1 MKGAVVTCNSKES
14 GALEKDPVP
23 QNVNEAKRQKW
34 FVPWPGDRR
43 EGQLERKSK
52 DPGLGYKKSQLAQG
66 ARQVGSQK
74 PESHVRQATPS
85 E

>member
-1 MKGAVVTCNSKES
+1 MTLFPKTSM
-14 GALEKDPVP
+14 
-23 QNVNEAKRQKW
+23 R
-34 FVPWPGDRR
+34 RR
-43 EGQLERKSK
+43 ERNGLCLGLGIEVR
-52 DPGLGYKKSQLAQG
+52 DNWRGRARTPGLGYKKSQLTQG